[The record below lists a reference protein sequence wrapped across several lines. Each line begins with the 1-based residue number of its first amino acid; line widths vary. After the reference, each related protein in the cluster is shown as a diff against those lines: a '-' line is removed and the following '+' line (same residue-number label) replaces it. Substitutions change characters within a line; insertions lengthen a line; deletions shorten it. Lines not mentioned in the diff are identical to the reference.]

1 MAHRNRIHKS
11 GLAPLTPPDQIARNI
26 NRSHAKRRNL
36 PPARSTSERVDP
48 PAGGSAGGTGGAAPR
63 PKKRAVS
70 EKKTIPSGGRREKTA
85 DTKSG
90 VFTEKAPI
98 VGTMSPAKTADKKSV
113 ANKPGKPVADRKP
126 KKPSVTSANNG
137 KRSGA
142 QKDDTVRSTNT
153 SGRRSK
159 ATTAGAAPTVAGS
172 ADQATKKNS
181 TKKNRG
187 GKHRGG
193 AHRKK
198 SRAGFRPL
206 GGGEKKEVTPESNK
220 GEKIKP
226 SKVKNPRKNT
236 TIIDTQYDPKH
247 YDEKFSS
254 NDIVEAQEKAGLT
267 DYDVKKIHN
276 KVSDNAIS
284 QQVRSNGKAVQPLP
298 KIVVIQPRK
307 KKIFAFITSVWFVVL
322 IIAATVV
329 SGYGY
334 TVWKDSELSKK
345 NDEAYAMGV
354 ESAKTKP
361 DVSSVMK
368 LGTGELKSLISGA
381 QGVQLPKNP
390 SFSNYSLQGWTIPG
404 GNSREGKAEVS
415 FCYTGTG
422 IRGSLQGSAFF
433 FTPDAQSVKPEWT
446 VDTVALTQVP
456 CGTKQEG

>member
-36 PPARSTSERVDP
+36 PPARSTSERVNP
-48 PAGGSAGGTGGAAPR
+48 PAGGSGGGSAGGAAPR

-70 EKKTIPSGGRREKTA
+70 EKKTMPSGGRREKTA

-98 VGTMSPAKTADKKSV
+98 VGTMSPAKTANKKSV
-113 ANKPGKPVADRKP
+113 PNKPEKPVADRKP
-126 KKPSVTSANNG
+126 KKPSVTPADNG
-137 KRSGA
+137 KRSSV

-159 ATTAGAAPTVAGS
+159 ATTTGAAPTVTGS
-172 ADQATKKNS
+172 TDQTEKES
-181 TKKNRG
+181 IKKNRG

-198 SRAGFRPL
+198 GGESFRPL
-206 GGGEKKEVTPESNK
+206 GGGEGKKVAPESNK

-267 DYDVKKIHN
+267 DYDVKKIYN